1 MTIAAGVLSR
11 EHSGRGDGLP
21 VLQVEHVT
29 KSFGDVL
36 ANSDVSFAVPAGS
49 VVALLGE
56 NGAGKSTAMNAVCG
70 LYLPETGR
78 ILVDGR
84 PVELGSPSAAVAA
97 GVGMVHQQF
106 KLVDTLTGYENISL
120 ATDRGRF
127 LQRRQAPSALTDLMQ
142 EVGFQLDLAAPVW
155 TMPLAARQQ
164 LEILRVLAQGA
175 RLLILDEPTS
185 VLSPKETEQLF
196 GIVKR
201 IAASG
206 RSIILISHKL
216 AEIEEIADH
225 LVVMRGGRV
234 VFEGPNQS
242 LTGDDI
248 AELIIGKRVVRAGQ
262 RPQTARGE
270 RQLSV
275 RNVSIAGRDGA
286 TVVSDVSFDVH
297 GGELVAV
304 LGVTGNG
311 QSELFDAIGGLL
323 RHSSGQIDAP
333 RRAGRRA
340 FAFIP
345 SRHLGIALA
354 PGLSL
359 EDNALLGSQHNP
371 PFGPWLAPA
380 RVRLHARAVLGSFG
394 VKADP
399 GSATRRLSGG
409 NLQRVVLGREL
420 ASQPSLI
427 VASYPTRGLDIASAA
442 QIRAALAER
451 AVAGN
456 AVLMASE
463 ELDESLEIATRVL
476 VMSSGRIVADLAPQQ
491 FDRVAIGRLMTAAR
505 TH

>member
-1 MTIAAGVLSR
+1 M
-11 EHSGRGDGLP
+11 P
-21 VLQVEHVT
+21 VLKVEHVT

-56 NGAGKSTAMNAVCG
+56 NGAGKSTIMNAVCG
-70 LYLPETGR
+70 LYLPEAGR
-78 ILVDGR
+78 ILIDGQ
-84 PVELGSPSAAVAA
+84 PMELGSPAAAVTA

-127 LQRRQAPSALTDLMQ
+127 LQRHVVPAALTDLMR
-142 EVGFQLDLAAPVW
+142 EVGFELDLAAPVW

-185 VLSPKETEQLF
+185 VLSPRETEQLF
-196 GIVKR
+196 AIVKR

-216 AEIEEIADH
+216 AEIEDVADH
-225 LVVMRGGRV
+225 LVVMRGGCV
-234 VFEGPNQS
+234 VFEGPNQT
-242 LTGDDI
+242 LTRDDI

-262 RPQTARGE
+262 RPHAAPGE
-270 RQLSV
+270 RQLSL
-275 RNVSIAGRDGA
+275 RNVSIAARNGV

-323 RHSSGQIDAP
+323 RHTSGRINAP

-345 SRHLGIALA
+345 ARHLGIALA

-359 EDNALLGSQHNP
+359 EDNALLGAQRRP
-371 PFGPWLAPA
+371 PFGPWLAPSQ
-380 RVRLHARAVLGSFG
+380 VRLHARAVLDSFD
-394 VKADP
+394 VRADP
-399 GSATRRLSGG
+399 SSATRRLSGG

-427 VASYPTRGLDIASAA
+427 VASYPTRGLDIASAT
-442 QIRAALAER
+442 QIRAALAQR
-451 AVAGN
+451 AAAGT

-476 VMSSGRIVADLAPQQ
+476 VMSSGRVVADLAPHQ
-491 FDRVAIGRLMTAAR
+491 FERDAIGRLMTAAR